1 MRAADDD
8 DDDDDG
14 AGKNASTKNAKVDVP
29 LANLTTVIVQNWNRH
44 GARAPMLAP
53 LKLGDKLHYRSNISS
68 VLAAL
73 LRNKHSLQWSDD
85 GKALWHPGFPR
96 QVLRWQEPQVGSH
109 MPRSLKAKA
118 PAPKRAGGKRPLGD
132 ATNSAD
138 SGGAADGAEVD
149 AASAC
154 VQPQSLQLQAA
165 PASEKLACGSK
176 RVGTGFGNVADPL
189 QSVCMAEQTMLDRL
203 WVWSNN
209 HGRMCGGALS
219 RIDSDVACWGC
230 HSVGE
235 VNVFRLVCGECDSAF
250 NWTSAAPLPGAPLDA
265 RTRAEAAATDAAG
278 AATAAGANGAPTG
291 AGPPNDST
299 APPAAAEPP
308 DAAELRRHFRAALA
322 HQQRV
327 RTEYS
332 LSAIAAEISRTS
344 PVSQPSLSRFLNGD
358 TVTSPRR
365 LPPCL
370 SLPHPSPLS
379 PLLPEA
385 LTLTSPSVL
394 RRHRRRWTRAARSPA
409 GSPPTPRCPLSLVRT
424 PRSRATTG
432 STSSGYRRST

>member
-1 MRAADDD
+1 MKGSQPLRIEDSDLKETTLVAVLTCSCHMPPSGNPNDEDEDD
-8 DDDDDG
+8 
-14 AGKNASTKNAKVDVP
+14 ATSPTKLARVNVS
-29 LANLTTVIVQNWNRH
+29 LANVATIIIQNWNRH
-44 GARAPMLAP
+44 AIRAPMLAP
-53 LKLGDKLHYRSNISS
+53 LQLGGALHYRSNISS
-68 VLAAL
+68 VLGAL
-73 LRNKHSLQWSDD
+73 LQNRHAYSWTDD
-85 GKALWHPGFPR
+85 GKELRHPGFPD
-96 QVLRWQEPQVGSH
+96 QVLRWQEPTAKCQ
-109 MPRSLKAKA
+109 MPKALKVKA

-132 ATNSAD
+132 ATNCAD
-138 SGGAADGAEVD
+138 SGGAADGAED
-149 AASAC
+149 AAASAC
-154 VQPQSLQLQAA
+154 VQPQSLQLRAA
-165 PASEKLACGSK
+165 PASEKLAHGGK

-265 RTRAEAAATDAAG
+265 RTRAEAAATDATG
-278 AATAAGANGAPTG
+278 AATAAGVNGAPTS
-291 AGPPNDST
+291 AGTPPNDGT

-308 DAAELRRHFRAALA
+308 DAAELRRHFRAVLA

-344 PVSQPSLSRFLNGD
+344 PVSRPSLSRFLNGD
-358 TVTSPRR
+358 TVTSPRPR
-365 LPPCL
+365 LADCLPASPCLTPHTPLPP
-370 SLPHPSPLS
+370 
-379 PLLPEA
+379 
-385 LTLTSPSVL
+385 
-394 RRHRRRWTRAARSPA
+394 PA
-409 GSPPTPRCPLSLVRT
+409 
-424 PRSRATTG
+424 
-432 STSSGYRRST
+432 